1 MQGKSPF
8 PFALAELVDNS
19 LRALQRQS
27 CPQAGCITLSMVID
41 RLHNP
46 TQGAWMCV
54 AACAQYASSAGAS
67 SDQLACYFSPRQVQ
81 LPKLPLSP
89 AQCQACVL
97 TNHELHAGLLSVSD
111 NGVGMTK
118 QELNSWAVMNL
129 SMEDRGLK
137 PQEAEDGPGLGRF
150 LSGNLSFFGVGQ
162 PMAVSGVSRW
172 LCAGCT

>member
-1 MQGKSPF
+1 M
-8 PFALAELVDNS
+8 
-19 LRALQRQS
+19 
-27 CPQAGCITLSMVID
+27 
-41 RLHNP
+41 
-46 TQGAWMCV
+46 
-54 AACAQYASSAGAS
+54 
-67 SDQLACYFSPRQVQ
+67 
-81 LPKLPLSP
+81 
-89 AQCQACVL
+89 
-97 TNHELHAGLLSVSD
+97 HAGLLSVSD

-162 PMAVSGVSRW
+162 PMAVSGVSRR